1 MINALITLLCLLIAA
16 VLFSGGFCL
25 AKYVVSLQHR
35 VNVLEDSYKQAVE
48 EIGRLERENVGL
60 NQQIEHLQYE
70 AQLSDNRGRQSRA
83 WNPGDPLNSVQSR
96 Q

>member
-16 VLFSGGFCL
+16 VLFTGGFYL
-25 AKYVVSLQHR
+25 AKHVVSLQHR

-48 EIGRLERENVGL
+48 EIGRLERENIGL

-70 AQLSDNRGRQSRA
+70 AQLSEQRGGTTRA
-83 WNPGDPLNSVQSR
+83 WNPRDPLSSAQSR